1 MPHESKFYLSLDKHD
16 SFLANLNADVDSRAM
31 STDSSNEYAWTETSP
46 GRWERDIDEIEQFY
60 TTLAKLYE
68 GSGRMFFAI
77 TGHISLSI
85 PVPQGRELEEEC
97 RLVEE
102 ALRKG
107 WTRLRYDHPTIGART
122 EYDARR
128 QKCVKVYET
137 FSIDTQQRTWMD
149 ETFYTISPG
158 VTGADWCNSDPP
170 APKVPTLFMIT
181 PPTPSSEESRTVRRD
196 VIFRSPHDIIDG
208 IGTLQLLNNLFK
220 HVSEAYILQDSFR
233 FPPLNSEVA
242 NLSPSFRVAANLL
255 STPTQAQRVRFD
267 EESSFNTFSR
277 QGCEVIGIPFKH
289 GAMIPGKHQRV
300 ALTLSQE
307 QTTKLLQAC
316 RRVDASVTHIIHAAI
331 AMSMRDMQEQTAD
344 ARKVRYISYCL
355 INERS
360 RCIPPFETPKHAV
373 AVYHSVSGK
382 NLVVDLVVPAMTA
395 FDGGTTDRRREEF
408 KNVVKNVE
416 SFYREN
422 QQDTERIQLVPLHI
436 ALKTPPYP
444 AGSNSIGPPQ
454 VPAPN
459 MLPSVSMSSFGVIEN
474 FINPAQGHF
483 KVYNPWVT
491 GEELG
496 TGLGVYLGTW
506 KGQLCVSAAYND
518 AWHDESETLEY
529 LRSCINLAV
538 EGLMVEAF
546 GEF

>member
-1 MPHESKFYLSLDKHD
+1 MSHQSKFYLSLDTHD
-16 SFLANLNADVDSRAM
+16 SFLGNPNADVDSRAM
-31 STDSSNEYAWTETSP
+31 STDSSNEYAWTKTSP

-77 TGHISLSI
+77 TGHVSLST
-85 PVPQGRELEEEC
+85 PVSQGREFEEEC

-107 WTRLRYDHPTIGART
+107 WTRLRYDHPTIGAWT
-122 EYDARR
+122 EYDAKR

-137 FSIDTQQRTWMD
+137 FSSDTQQRTWVD
-149 ETFYTISPG
+149 ETFRTISPG
-158 VTGADWCNSDPP
+158 VTGTDWCNSDPP
-170 APKVPTLFMIT
+170 APKVPTLFIVT
-181 PPTPSSEESRTVRRD
+181 PPTPVSEESHTVRRD

-208 IGTLQLLNNLFK
+208 IGTLQLFNNLFK
-220 HVSEAYILQDSFR
+220 HVSEAYILQNSFR

-242 NLSPSFRVAANLL
+242 NLSPPFRVAANLL
-255 STPTQAQRVRFD
+255 STPTQAQRARFD

-277 QGCEVIGIPFKH
+277 QGCEVMGIPFKH

-316 RRVDASVTHIIHAAI
+316 RRIGASVTHIFHTAI
-331 AMSMRDMQEQTAD
+331 ALSMRDMQEQTAD

-360 RCIPPFETPKHAV
+360 RCIRPFDTPKHAV

-382 NLVVDLVVPAMTA
+382 NMVIELVVPAVTA
-395 FDGGTTDRRREEF
+395 FDEGKMDGRREEF

-422 QQDTERIQLVPLHI
+422 QQDTERFQLVPLHI

-444 AGSNSIGPPQ
+444 AGSYSIGPPQ

-459 MLPSVSMSSFGVIEN
+459 MLPSVSMSSFGVMEN
-474 FINPAQGHF
+474 FINPEHGAF

-506 KGQLCVSAAYND
+506 KGQLCISAAYND
-518 AWHDESETLEY
+518 AWHDESETVEY

-538 EGLMVEAF
+538 EGLMVEDF
-546 GEF
+546 GEY